1 MVVWAALA
9 IALGLALLSI
19 RSMAHAFGASV
30 GPAASV
36 HVRAVPS
43 TTSQPHY
50 VDRYGRQQ
58 MWMMVVEVAF
68 SVGITLLIV
77 ALAYAIAMPGRLLIG
92 ALLAQVAVVG
102 SLLAPV
108 QVYNVGR
115 IGVRPAAIALGIAQ
129 LAHAAFFI
137 RAVQAL
143 LG

>member
-1 MVVWAALA
+1 VVVWAALA

-30 GPAASV
+30 GPASSV
-36 HVRAVPS
+36 PVRRVA
-43 TTSQPHY
+43 TTTDESAHA
-50 VDRYGRQQ
+50 DRYGRRQ
-58 MWMMVVEVAF
+58 MWMMVVEIAF
-68 SVGITLLIV
+68 SAGITLLIV
-77 ALAYAIAMPGRLLIG
+77 SLAYATAMPGRLLVG
-92 ALLAQVAVVG
+92 ALLAQLAVVG

-115 IGVRPAAIALGIAQ
+115 VGVRPAAIALGIAQ

-137 RAVQAL
+137 RAIQAL

>member
-30 GPAASV
+30 GPASHVAVRPVAAS
-36 HVRAVPS
+36 
-43 TTSQPHY
+43 TSHPEH
-50 VDRYGRQQ
+50 VDRYSRQQ
-58 MWMMVVEVAF
+58 MWMMVVEIAF
-68 SVGITLLIV
+68 SVGITLLIIG
-77 ALAYAIAMPGRLLIG
+77 LAYATAMPGRLLVG
-92 ALLAQVAVVG
+92 ALLAQFAVVG

-108 QVYNVGR
+108 QVHN
-115 IGVRPAAIALGIAQ
+115 IGSVAVRPAAIALGIAQ

-137 RAVQAL
+137 RAIQAL